1 MIGEVQKALTA
12 YGKLDSTGKR
22 LFRDELGLVR
32 PQQAR
37 PRRKRAK
44 QKGAET
50 PTQPVRAR
58 RSRTA
63 TEAAAAEPSL
73 VTGTQGAAVN

>member
-12 YGKLDSTGKR
+12 YNKLDGTGKR

-37 PRRKRAK
+37 PRRKRAAK
-44 QKGAET
+44 SADGVTAAEAPKRGRPRRIVADAPVAET
-50 PTQPVRAR
+50 LGV
-58 RSRTA
+58 
-63 TEAAAAEPSL
+63 
-73 VTGTQGAAVN
+73 